1 MAIERL
7 LAAGLAAIWLGGCGF
22 SPLMNQLAVGEIPII
37 IMVGE
42 ASNGHT
48 ELFASHS
55 AGGQVTRLTYTPHAE
70 WSPKLAGS
78 GGLLLFLRQ
87 RTVGDTSSANAV
99 VMNLLSGNE
108 RLITLPEEAGRP
120 LEVAWALD
128 ESTIFIRTAN
138 GTWQVTPPPGNPAP
152 SLLDPVTA
160 AADSAFTVVLGEP
173 HFAVAAICGSGELIC
188 VTSADGSTLDM
199 GEGHSPFRWGT
210 DSLAWFAGSDLY
222 VRSLGP
228 GSFRRV
234 EWSNPPLN
242 PRSATYDLP

>member
-1 MAIERL
+1 MATERL
-7 LAAGLAAIWLGGCGF
+7 LAAGLAVLGLGGCGF
-22 SPLMNQLAVGEIPII
+22 SPLMNQLAVGEVPII

-42 ASNGHT
+42 AANGHT

-55 AGGQVTRLTYTPHAE
+55 AGGQVTRLTYTPHVE

-78 GGLLLFLRQ
+78 GGLLVFLRQ
-87 RTVGDTSSANAV
+87 RTVGDTSTANAV

-108 RLITLPEEAGRP
+108 RLIQLPDEAGRP
-120 LEVAWALD
+120 TEVAWALD
-128 ESTIFIRTAN
+128 ESAIFIRTAN
-138 GTWQVTPPPGNPAP
+138 DTWQVSVPPADP
-152 SLLDPVTA
+152 SPVLLDPVTP

-173 HFAVAAICGSGELIC
+173 HFAVASLCGKPVKIC
-188 VTSADGSTLDM
+188 VASVDGSTVEL

-210 DSLAWFAGSDLY
+210 DSLAWFADNDLY

-242 PRSATYDLP
+242 PREATYDLP